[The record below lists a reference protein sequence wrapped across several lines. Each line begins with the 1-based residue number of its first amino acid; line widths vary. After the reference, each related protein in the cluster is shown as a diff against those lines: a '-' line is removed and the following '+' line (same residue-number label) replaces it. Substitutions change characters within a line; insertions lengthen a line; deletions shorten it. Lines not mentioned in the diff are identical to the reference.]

1 MTNARVLSSGPLT
14 AGTNVT
20 ITGIWPNQTIA
31 ASGGGGSGG
40 GTAVSLDRKT
50 YTATANQTTFAVTYT
65 VPHVD
70 VFVNGA
76 RLSSADYTAVS
87 GSSVVLAVALE
98 AGDTVDLIGLTPVV
112 VSPSSGSITAIF
124 SLPTTVT
131 SSVTLSDNGL
141 SVGPIVQADG
151 VTVTVADGKRWVIL

>member
-1 MTNARVLSSGPLT
+1 MSNARILSRGPLT

-20 ITGIWPNQTIA
+20 ISGTWPNQTIA
-31 ASGGGGSGG
+31 ASGGS
-40 GTAVSLDRKT
+40 AVSMDRET
-50 YTATANQTTFAVTYT
+50 YTATAGQTTFAVTYT

-76 RLSSADYTAVS
+76 RLSSSDYTATS
-87 GSSVVLAVALE
+87 GSSVVLAVALQ
-98 AGDTVDLIGLTPVV
+98 AGDTVDLIGLTPVAV
-112 VSPSSGSITAIF
+112 NPSSGSITAIF
-124 SLPTTVT
+124 SLPSTVT
-131 SSVTLSDNGL
+131 SSMTLSNNGL